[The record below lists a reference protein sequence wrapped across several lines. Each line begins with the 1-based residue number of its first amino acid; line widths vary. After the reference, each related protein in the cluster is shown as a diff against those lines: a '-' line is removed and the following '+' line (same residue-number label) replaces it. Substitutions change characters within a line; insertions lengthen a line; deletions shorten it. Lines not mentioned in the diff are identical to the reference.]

1 MLKYVI
7 LFGLAFLCSLA
18 LTPLVRSMAL
28 RLRAL
33 DLPNWRKVHDHP
45 IPRLGGLS
53 IVVSFALVLYQ
64 ASRVDYFY
72 FHPALME
79 DANLFWLIV
88 AGTIMFL
95 MGAVDDFRR
104 LSAAVKFFIQV
115 GAALLVAHTSYQ
127 IEVLSLPFGE
137 YPLGIWAIPVTVLWI
152 VAITNALNLLDGLDG
167 LAGGISFI
175 IALSMFGIAVLT
187 QNIGVG
193 LISMTLAG
201 SILGFLRY
209 NFHPASIFLGNSGAY
224 TLGFVLSL
232 LSLQSNLKGTTAVI
246 FLIPML
252 LLGLPIMDTAL
263 SMTRRLLK
271 SLHILGEDEKR
282 NLLKFFFLN
291 GKSLFKADR
300 DHIHHRLLQMGF
312 TQQNAVAL
320 LYAITLLLGIVAF
333 ASVYFRDMNQALLIA
348 SIAIASFIGIKR
360 LGYSEIQFLRNGSLL
375 PLFELSLVS
384 WRMVKVFLD
393 IVFITLSYYLAFLL
407 RFEGDLTPQVK
418 GYLLSTIP
426 LILAVKI
433 SVFFLTGLYQGI
445 FRYINV
451 DDLLKIL
458 KATFLGNLVT
468 VFVLWMVPSW
478 GVMSWAVLVIDF
490 NLLFLL
496 IAGTRSS
503 FRILEHLHL
512 ANNHEG
518 KKILLYGLGKNS
530 VHALNELINNPRLGL
545 RPVGF
550 IDDDPRNQEDFVSG
564 IPVLGNLDSLE
575 KILGEYSISE
585 VIISDVDFPPEKLD
599 RLMEICGPRQ
609 VSLRRFQAKLEEIPS
624 SSSLRS
630 DPFPSS
636 PSFSLKEP
644 MMNYPLRKEM

>member
-18 LTPLVRSMAL
+18 LTPLVRSLAVN
-28 RLRAL
+28 LRAL
-33 DLPNWRKVHDHP
+33 DFPNWRKVHDHP

-53 IVVSFALVLYQ
+53 IILSFTLVLYL
-64 ASRVDYFY
+64 ASRIDYFY

-79 DANLFWLIV
+79 NANLCWLIG
-88 AGTIMFL
+88 AGAIMFF
-95 MGAVDDFRR
+95 MGAMDDFRR

-127 IEVLSLPFGE
+127 IEVLSLPFGD
-137 YPLGIWAIPVTVLWI
+137 YPLGPWAIPVTVLWI

-175 IALSMFGIAVLT
+175 VALSMFGIAVLN
-187 QNIGVG
+187 QNIGVA

-232 LSLQSNLKGTTAVI
+232 LSLQSNLKGTTTVI
-246 FLIPML
+246 FLIPIL

-282 NLLKFFFLN
+282 NLLKFFFIN

-312 TQQNAVAL
+312 TQRNAVAL
-320 LYAITLLLGIVAF
+320 LYAVTILLGVVAF
-333 ASVYFRDMNQALLIA
+333 ASVYFRDVNQALLIA
-348 SIAIASFIGIKR
+348 SIAIASYIGIKR
-360 LGYSEIQFLRNGSLL
+360 LGYSEIQFLRNGTLL
-375 PLFELSLVS
+375 PLFELNLVS

-407 RFEGDLTPQVK
+407 RFEGDLTPQLK

-426 LILAVKI
+426 LILSVKI
-433 SVFFLTGLYQGI
+433 LVFFLTGLYQGI

-458 KATFLGNLVT
+458 KATFLGSLVT

-478 GVMSWAVLVIDF
+478 GVTSWAVLVIDF

-550 IDDDPRNQEDFVSG
+550 IDDDPRNQADFVNG
-564 IPVLGNLDSLE
+564 IPVLGSLDSLE
-575 KILGEYSISE
+575 KILDQHSIAE
-585 VIISDVDFPPEKLD
+585 VILSEADLPPEKLD

-624 SSSLRS
+624 PPALRPE
-630 DPFPSS
+630 PFPSS

-644 MMNYPLRKEM
+644 MMDFPVQKEL

>member
-7 LFGLAFLCSLA
+7 LFGLAFLTALVLTPMVRSLA
-18 LTPLVRSMAL
+18 VK
-28 RLRAL
+28 LRAL
-33 DLPNWRKVHDHP
+33 DLPDWRKVHDHP
-45 IPRLGGLS
+45 IPRMGGLS
-53 IVVSFALVLYQ
+53 IIIAFSLVLYI
-64 ASRVDYFY
+64 AFRIDYFY

-79 DANLFWLIV
+79 DANLCWVLA
-88 AGTIMFL
+88 AGAVMFF

-104 LSAAVKFFIQV
+104 LSPGVKFFIQL
-115 GAALLVAHTSYQ
+115 GAAILVAHTSYQ
-127 IEVLSLPFGE
+127 IKVLSLPFGD
-137 YPLGIWAIPVTVLWI
+137 YPLGAWAIPVTVLWI

-187 QNIGVG
+187 QNIGVA

-224 TLGFVLSL
+224 TLGFILSL

-246 FLIPML
+246 FLIPIL

-263 SMTRRLLK
+263 SMIRRLLK

-320 LYAITLLLGIVAF
+320 LYAITLLLGVVAF
-333 ASVYFRDMNQALLIA
+333 ASVYFRDVNHALLIA
-348 SIAIASFIGIKR
+348 SIAIASYIGIKR
-360 LGYSEIQFLRNGSLL
+360 LGYSEIQFLRNGTLL
-375 PLFELSLVS
+375 PLFDLNLLS
-384 WRMVKVFLD
+384 WRIFKVFLD
-393 IVFITLSYYLAFLL
+393 IIIITLSYYLAFLL

-418 GYLLSTIP
+418 AYLLSTIP
-426 LILAVKI
+426 LVLAVKI
-433 SVFFLTGLYQGI
+433 SVFFLTGLYRGM

-468 VFVLWMVPSW
+468 LFVLWMVPTW

-518 KKILLYGLGKNS
+518 KRILLYGLGKNS

-550 IDDDPRNQEDFVSG
+550 IDDDPRNQQDFVNG
-564 IPVLGNLDSLE
+564 IPVLGDLESLE
-575 KILGEYSISE
+575 KILVEYSISE
-585 VIISDVDFPPEKLD
+585 VILSDADLAPEKLEG
-599 RLMEICGPRQ
+599 LMEICRPRQ

-624 SSSLRS
+624 SASLHS
-630 DPFPSS
+630 DPFPPS
-636 PSFSLKEP
+636 PQFSLRES
-644 MMNYPLRKEM
+644 MMNYPLHKEL